1 MVAVEGKLAQR
12 YEDYLP
18 STDGF
23 QEADLPLVKFRP
35 VWILDLSRYDLAAA
49 PT

>member
-1 MVAVEGKLAQR
+1 VERDLQMVAVEGKLAQR

-18 STDGF
+18 RADG
-23 QEADLPLVKFRP
+23 
-35 VWILDLSRYDLAAA
+35 YDLAAA